1 MTNETRS
8 IVASGYTAC
17 EGYPKDV
24 PKLENLEDNIALIIK
39 YHFQAINTNV
49 NSRRESK
56 TPAEQEYRWNKNK
69 NRQDGQL

>member
-24 PKLENLEDNIALIIK
+24 PKLENLEDNIAQVSNIIFK
-39 YHFQAINTNV
+39 
-49 NSRRESK
+49 
-56 TPAEQEYRWNKNK
+56 P
-69 NRQDGQL
+69 